1 MSKSHKS
8 RRRLFHCYRNV
19 YDLLTDQ
26 DVNERRDIC
35 KVDHKI
41 QITIRFELI
50 NSRTQHRDER
60 RDIREVDYAIKVDI
74 CLLYTSPSP
83 RDRG

>member
-1 MSKSHKS
+1 MSTA
-8 RRRLFHCYRNV
+8 
-19 YDLLTDQ
+19 LLTDQ
-26 DVNERRDIC
+26 DINECRDIRE
-35 KVDHKI
+35 VDHKI

-74 CLLYTSPSP
+74 TQ
-83 RDRG
+83 